1 MSNYEIKPQT
11 FFMARKLGVKVRPSE
26 NPKKK
31 IDVFDSSGNYL
42 CSIGDVKYKDYPTY
56 LALGKGGEDYAN
68 ERRRLYHIRHR
79 KNADVIGS
87 KQYFALRL
95 LW

>member
-1 MSNYEIKPQT
+1 MSNYNIQPHT
-11 FFMARKLGVKVRPSE
+11 FLMAKRLGVKVRPSN

-31 IDVFDSSGNYL
+31 IDVLGWNGHFI
-42 CSIGDVKYKDYPTY
+42 CSVGDIDYGDYSTY
-56 LALGKGGEDYAN
+56 LIKAGEHCAN

-79 KNADVIGS
+79 KDGDMIGS
-87 KQYFALRL
+87 KGYYAKYL